1 MLEARSA
8 HGNASD
14 PADPRLMWRDLGRIT
29 NEAVTIRKVPE
40 QNAGNMSAANQR
52 GCAALIESA
61 DA

>member
-29 NEAVTIRKVPE
+29 NEAATIRTVPE
-40 QNAGNMSAANQR
+40 RSAGNMSVANER
-52 GCAALIESA
+52 GCAALAESA